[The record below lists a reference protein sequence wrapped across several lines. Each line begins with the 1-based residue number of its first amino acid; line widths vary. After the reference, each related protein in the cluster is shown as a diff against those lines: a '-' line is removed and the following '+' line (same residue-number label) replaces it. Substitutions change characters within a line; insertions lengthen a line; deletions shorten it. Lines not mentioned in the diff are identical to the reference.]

1 MTQKFALFPLQL
13 VVFPGETLN
22 LHIFEP
28 RYRQL
33 IEDAEHD
40 DITWLVPSVIEGGIR
55 PIATE
60 VKLSE
65 IVTQYPSGES
75 DVRAIGQNVHFLED
89 FWKVLPGKMY
99 PGGAARQLDVDFDE
113 VAHLNEKIIEIARD
127 IYRSLSID
135 KEVKEVDDG
144 FLTYDIGHYV
154 GLTLEQEY
162 EFLTLRKAVDRQTFM
177 LEHLKNIRPDI
188 EGKKKIKARAQLNG
202 HFQELTPP
210 NW

>member
-33 IEDAEHD
+33 IEDAEEEGT
-40 DITWLVPSVIEGGIR
+40 TWIVPSVIEGGIR
-55 PIATE
+55 PVATE
-60 VKLSE
+60 VRLTE
-65 IVTQYPSGES
+65 VVNRYPSGES
-75 DVRAIGQNVHFLED
+75 DVRALGETVHFLED

-99 PGGAARQLDVDFDE
+99 PGGAARPLEVDFEE
-113 VAHLNEKIIEIARD
+113 VPELNSTIIEMARE

-135 KEVKEVDDG
+135 KVVKNVDEG

-162 EFLTLRKAVDRQTFM
+162 EFLTLRKAVDRQTFL
-177 LEHLKNIRPDI
+177 LEHLKNIRPDV
-188 EGKKKIKARAQLNG
+188 EGKTKIKARAQLNG